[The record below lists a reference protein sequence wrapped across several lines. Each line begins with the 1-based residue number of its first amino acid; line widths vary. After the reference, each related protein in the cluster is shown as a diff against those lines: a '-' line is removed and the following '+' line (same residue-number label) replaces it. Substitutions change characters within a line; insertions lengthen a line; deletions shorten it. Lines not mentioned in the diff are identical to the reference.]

1 MYGFR
6 IEAVGSTE
14 DENLVM
20 PKSEAVREI
29 LKRLLSIY
37 GSGPECD
44 LSPKGEF
51 SYRARRKSRDRIF
64 RIRDFEGRNTRTF
77 KGIEDDGGPGR
88 GGIDL
93 LGKYTLSD
101 STVTIYVDSC
111 RKVVGRRY
119 PGVDSLEG
127 LIEVVLIHELAHLIT
142 HRVDELVYK
151 NESDDS
157 VHLWEYIA
165 QCATYAY
172 LSTHC
177 EKDLEVFRQ
186 LSSRQPFIYQTWE
199 GLKALA
205 SVHPEKLIVVV
216 KAVLDTVTLI
226 PKRGEIHDMVGYDM
240 P

>member
-14 DENLVM
+14 DENLIM
-20 PKSEAVREI
+20 PKSESVREI

-51 SYRARRKSRDRIF
+51 SFRARRKSRDRIF
-64 RIRDFEGRNTRTF
+64 RIRDFEGRNKKTF

-127 LIEVVLIHELAHLIT
+127 LIEVVLIHELAHLCTRTKAMIQFT
-142 HRVDELVYK
+142 
-151 NESDDS
+151 SGS
-157 VHLWEYIA
+157 
-165 QCATYAY
+165 TS
-172 LSTHC
+172 LSARRTLTLAPIVRRIWKSLGSCH
-177 EKDLEVFRQ
+177 
-186 LSSRQPFIYQTWE
+186 
-199 GLKALA
+199 LA
-205 SVHPEKLIVVV
+205 SRSSIRLGR
-216 KAVLDTVTLI
+216 A
-226 PKRGEIHDMVGYDM
+226 
-240 P
+240 